1 MDLCKKL
8 VKNCFTTF
16 HLCRSCKLLG
26 RETVKAYRFSTVDC
40 PAGLVVHSY
49 NFLSQE
55 ATEHTCRSRIT
66 SIFLMFYL

>member
-26 RETVKAYRFSTVDC
+26 RETVKAYRFSTVDFQRD
-40 PAGLVVHSY
+40 LTFV
-49 NFLSQE
+49 N
-55 ATEHTCRSRIT
+55 I
-66 SIFLMFYL
+66 II

>member
-26 RETVKAYRFSTVDC
+26 RETVKAYRFSK
-40 PAGLVVHSY
+40 GKVVHSY
-49 NFLSQE
+49 NYLSQE
-55 ATEHTCRSRIT
+55 TTEHTCRSRIT

>member
-1 MDLCKKL
+1 MDLYKKL

-26 RETVKAYRFSTVDC
+26 RETVKAYRFSTVDSLC
-40 PAGLVVHSY
+40 KVVHSY
-49 NFLSQE
+49 NYLSQE
-55 ATEHTCRSRIT
+55 TTEHTCRSRIT

>member
-26 RETVKAYRFSTVDC
+26 RETVKAYRFSTVDY
-40 PAGLVVHSY
+40 PA
-49 NFLSQE
+49 
-55 ATEHTCRSRIT
+55 
-66 SIFLMFYL
+66 

>member
-26 RETVKAYRFSTVDC
+26 RETVKAYRFST
-40 PAGLVVHSY
+40 GKVVLEKSFIH
-49 NFLSQE
+49 
-55 ATEHTCRSRIT
+55 I
-66 SIFLMFYL
+66 II

>member
-26 RETVKAYRFSTVDC
+26 RETGKAFRFSVELFSC
-40 PAGLVVHSY
+40 VPLW
-49 NFLSQE
+49 
-55 ATEHTCRSRIT
+55 
-66 SIFLMFYL
+66 